1 VKVLLV
7 KTSSLGDV
15 IHALPA
21 VTEAAQNVPNMELTW
36 VVEEGFADIPAR
48 HPAVKRVVP
57 VALRRWRRNWIG
69 AQQEVGGFLRD
80 LRGETYDLV
89 LDSQGLLKSAV
100 IALVARG
107 PVAGYDRH
115 SAREGLAAAFYQQ
128 HAPVDRRLH
137 AVMRQKQLFA
147 ASLGYTVSEQ
157 VDYGLAQQQRAERSL
172 VFLHGTSWASKEWP
186 LACWQ
191 QLATLVN
198 EGGYDILLPAGNAIE
213 AERAHQI
220 LAGHHGRIL
229 EQAPL
234 AELMD
239 EIARCAGAVSVD
251 TGLGHLATAMN
262 LPVTAIFGATDPD
275 LTAMFGPKVKV
286 IVSGHLPCIPCKKR
300 DCQYP
305 NPGDSSNIY
314 PPCLNRTTPEKVW
327 QAFQLQTGSKGT
339 RPA

>member
-1 VKVLLV
+1 MKVLLV

-147 ASLGYTVSEQ
+147 A
-157 VDYGLAQQQRAERSL
+157 
-172 VFLHGTSWASKEWP
+172 
-186 LACWQ
+186 
-191 QLATLVN
+191 
-198 EGGYDILLPAGNAIE
+198 
-213 AERAHQI
+213 
-220 LAGHHGRIL
+220 
-229 EQAPL
+229 
-234 AELMD
+234 
-239 EIARCAGAVSVD
+239 
-251 TGLGHLATAMN
+251 
-262 LPVTAIFGATDPD
+262 
-275 LTAMFGPKVKV
+275 
-286 IVSGHLPCIPCKKR
+286 
-300 DCQYP
+300 
-305 NPGDSSNIY
+305 
-314 PPCLNRTTPEKVW
+314 
-327 QAFQLQTGSKGT
+327 
-339 RPA
+339 